1 MPRSRFVKLKAVI
14 DTSCLRCLL
23 LLDLSFPQYNLFRAL
38 FLRYYSVHIPRHVV
52 NEISRKGRKRG
63 QLNRVLQQYP
73 SLMKCNVLDQYAA
86 QLLYDRKRNPGAT
99 IDRGEAEAIIQA
111 REIGAAEVLIDERQ
125 GTKIAQAHSLSVK
138 GVLGL
143 IKEFKL
149 NGIIPEAKPLF
160 EECRRHGFWIADE
173 LFNRILEEIGENES

>member
-1 MPRSRFVKLKAVI
+1 MPRSRFVKSKAVI
-14 DTSCLRCLL
+14 DTSCLQCLL

-38 FLRYYSVHIPRHVV
+38 FLRYQSVHIPQYVV

-63 QLNRVLQQYP
+63 QLNRTLQNYP
-73 SLMKCNVLDQYAA
+73 SLKKCNVVDDYAA
-86 QLLYDRKRNPGAT
+86 QLLYDRKRNPTAP
-99 IDRGEAEAIIQA
+99 INRGEAEAIIQA
-111 REIGAAEVLIDERQ
+111 REIGASEVLIDERK
-125 GTKIAQAHSLSVK
+125 GSKIAQAHSLSVK
-138 GVLGL
+138 GILGL

-173 LFNRILEEIGENES
+173 LLKQVLKEIEEN